1 MSEYR
6 IYNDMDTGD
15 IMDCLPNSEKVNF
28 VYDCFEC
35 LELYQQ
41 QDFIESLGADEVID
55 QLGEDEIIYELEM
68 RGYKITKDGSKGIL
82 KKW

>member
-6 IYNDMDTGD
+6 IYKDMDTGD
-15 IMDCLPNSEKVNF
+15 IMDCLSNSEKVNF

-68 RGYKITKDGSKGIL
+68 RGYKITKDGSKGI
-82 KKW
+82 

>member
-15 IMDCLPNSEKVNF
+15 IMDCLSKSEKVNF
-28 VYDCFEC
+28 VYECFEC

-55 QLGEDEIIYELEM
+55 QLGENEIIYELEM
-68 RGYKITKDGSKGIL
+68 RGYKITKDGSKGI
-82 KKW
+82 

>member
-15 IMDCLPNSEKVNF
+15 IMDCLSNSEKVNF

-68 RGYKITKDGSKGIL
+68 RGYKITKDGSEDN
-82 KKW
+82 

>member
-15 IMDCLPNSEKVNF
+15 IMDCLSNSEKVNF

-68 RGYKITKDGSKGIL
+68 RGYKITKDGSKGI
-82 KKW
+82 

>member
-15 IMDCLPNSEKVNF
+15 IMDCLSNSEKVNF
-28 VYDCFEC
+28 VYECFEC

-68 RGYKITKDGSKGIL
+68 RGYIITKDGSEDI
-82 KKW
+82 